1 MKREA
6 DQERRRKEVQ
16 EREEIYANK
25 IVPKNEQKLKFMDK
39 LQDKYAEKREQKL
52 DADELQKTAASQQFA
67 AGILNDLNDQ
77 AAAKRKEMIAEK
89 IRQDNLDKA
98 QISAAMEK
106 DDRLKDA
113 EKKKEIERRRLG
125 R

>member
-1 MKREA
+1 MKRDA

-67 AGILNDLNDQ
+67 AGILNDL
-77 AAAKRKEMIAEK
+77 MT
-89 IRQDNLDKA
+89 
-98 QISAAMEK
+98 
-106 DDRLKDA
+106 RLLQK
-113 EKKKEIERRRLG
+113 EKK
-125 R
+125 